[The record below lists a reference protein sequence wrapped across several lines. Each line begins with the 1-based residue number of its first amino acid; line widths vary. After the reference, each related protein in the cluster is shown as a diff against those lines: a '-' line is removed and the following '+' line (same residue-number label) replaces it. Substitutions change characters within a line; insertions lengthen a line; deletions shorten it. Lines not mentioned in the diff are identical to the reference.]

1 MAQLDRFLAAMTEY
15 KAEALILEQDCAPA
29 FQFGSGNK
37 PVSRQVLDCER
48 ILALVSEVAGANL
61 NAGPDSGKQDFE
73 YQSSGRAYR
82 GTLAN
87 ENGGIIAKII
97 QIIQNPGQPPTG
109 GVPQPPA
116 GAYRAESGMVQSVQ
130 SAAQTAGN
138 EADAAVAG
146 NEAGANGHAAGDA
159 ATNGAA
165 ANGAAANAAATNAAA
180 TNGHADNGKGAA
192 TAAKST
198 ARVKDSGS
206 IPTVGEVQLEFQ
218 VPDDLP
224 QDYRKHIDALLCE
237 MVERGASDLHLC
249 CKHGPIFRVDGH
261 VEEDKSREPVDADE
275 LFRMLFSITPQRN
288 REQFLQTHDTDFA
301 YAIPD
306 VSRYRANLFFDRF
319 GPGAVF
325 RAVPNEIVPAD
336 KLGLSQEVQNLATM
350 TKGLVLVTG
359 PTGSGKST
367 TLAGLLDLVNQNRR
381 DHIITIE
388 DPVEFVH
395 PTKKCLVNQRE
406 VGVHTN
412 SFKAAL
418 RAALRE
424 DPDVVLVGELRDL
437 ETVEMAIETAETGH
451 LVFGTLHTTTA
462 ASTVDRIIDQFPADR
477 QAQIRV
483 MLSES
488 LRGVIA
494 QTLLPKCGGG
504 RIAAH
509 EILMVT
515 PSISNLI
522 REGKTFQI
530 ESQMQTGKKF
540 GMQTLNMAL
549 LELVK
554 AKTVTAQDAWLK
566 AIDRASLK
574 DIFDRNGVDTSSLVG

>member
-15 KAEALILEQDCAPA
+15 KAEALVLEQDRAPA
-29 FQFGSGNK
+29 FRFVSGTK
-37 PVSRQVLDCER
+37 PVSKQTLDTER
-48 ILALVSEVAGANL
+48 ILALISELTGTPLPSDLGGGAHEFQYGNDVARYEGVI
-61 NAGPDSGKQDFE
+61 E
-73 YQSSGRAYR
+73 
-82 GTLAN
+82 N
-87 ENGGIIAKII
+87 ESGGIVATIRQVVATH
-97 QIIQNPGQPPTG
+97 GEPPTG

-116 GAYRAESGMVQSVQ
+116 GAYRAESGMINTI
-130 SAAQTAGN
+130 AAPPSDPEPAPAPA
-138 EADAAVAG
+138 EAP
-146 NEAGANGHAAGDA
+146 
-159 ATNGAA
+159 AA
-165 ANGAAANAAATNAAA
+165 ANG
-180 TNGHADNGKGAA
+180 NGSKRAP
-192 TAAKST
+192 
-198 ARVKDSGS
+198 KDVGHL
-206 IPTVGEVQLEFQ
+206 PTVGEVQLDFQ

-224 QDYRKHIDALLCE
+224 QDYRQRIDDLLCE
-237 MVERGASDLHLC
+237 MVEKGASDLHLC
-249 CKHGPIFRVDGH
+249 CKHGPVFRIDGH
-261 VEEDKSREPVDADE
+261 VAEDTTRDPIDADE

-288 REQFLQTHDTDFA
+288 REQFLETHDTDFA
-301 YAIPD
+301 YAIPE
-306 VSRYRANLFFDRF
+306 VSRYRANLFFDRY

-325 RAVPNEIVPAD
+325 RAVPNDIVPAD
-336 KLGLSQEVQNLATM
+336 KLGLTKEVQQLATLA
-350 TKGLVLVTG
+350 KGLVLVTG

-367 TLAGLLDLVNQNRR
+367 TLAAILDLVNQQRS

-406 VGVHTN
+406 VGVHTS

-494 QTLLPKCGGG
+494 QTLLPKKGGG

-509 EILMVT
+509 EILIVNS
-515 PSISNLI
+515 SISNLI

-530 ESQMQTGKKF
+530 ESQIQTGRKI

-549 LELVK
+549 LDLVQRDEI
-554 AKTVTAQDAWLK
+554 TAEDAWMK
-566 AIDRASLK
+566 AIDRHALK
-574 DIFDRNGVDTSSLVG
+574 DVFDRNGVDTSSLVG

>member
-1 MAQLDRFLAAMTEY
+1 LTPDLDTRPEHTMAQLDRFLAAMTEY
-15 KAEALILEQDCAPA
+15 KAEALVLEQDRAPA
-29 FQFGSGNK
+29 FRFVSGTK
-37 PVSRQVLDCER
+37 PVSKQTLDTER
-48 ILALVSEVAGANL
+48 ILGLISELTGAPLPDDLGGGVHEFQYGNDVARYEGVI
-61 NAGPDSGKQDFE
+61 E
-73 YQSSGRAYR
+73 
-82 GTLAN
+82 N
-87 ENGGIIAKII
+87 ESGGIVATIKQVVATH
-97 QIIQNPGQPPTG
+97 GEPPTG

-116 GAYRAESGMVQSVQ
+116 GAYRAESGMVNTIAAPPTPAEPVAP
-130 SAAQTAGN
+130 SAP
-138 EADAAVAG
+138 
-146 NEAGANGHAAGDA
+146 
-159 ATNGAA
+159 ATNG
-165 ANGAAANAAATNAAA
+165 NG
-180 TNGHADNGKGAA
+180 DKPEGKGF
-192 TAAKST
+192 
-198 ARVKDSGS
+198 GHL
-206 IPTVGEVQLEFQ
+206 PTVGEVQLEFQ

-224 QDYRKHIDALLCE
+224 HDYRERIDALLRE
-237 MVERGASDLHLC
+237 MVDKGASDLHLC
-249 CKHGPIFRVDGH
+249 CKHGPIFRIDGH
-261 VEEDKSREPVDADE
+261 VEEDTSRDPIDADT

-288 REQFLQTHDTDFA
+288 REQFLDTHDTDFA
-301 YAIPD
+301 YAIPE
-306 VSRYRANLFFDRF
+306 VSRYRANLFFDRY

-336 KLGLSQEVQNLATM
+336 KLGLTQEVQNLATL

-367 TLAGLLDLVNQNRR
+367 TLAGILDLVNQQRS

-406 VGVHTN
+406 VGVHTS
-412 SFKAAL
+412 SFRAAL

-488 LRGVIA
+488 LRAVIS
-494 QTLLPKCGGG
+494 QTLLPKKGGG
-504 RIAAH
+504 RVAAH
-509 EILMVT
+509 EILIIN

-540 GMQTLNMAL
+540 GMQTLNMSL

-554 AKTVTAQDAWLK
+554 SGTVTAQDAWMK
-566 AIDRASLK
+566 AIDRQGLK
-574 DIFDRNGVDTSSLVG
+574 DMFDRNGVDTSSLVG

>member
-15 KAEALILEQDCAPA
+15 KAEALVLEQDRAPA
-29 FQFGSGNK
+29 FRFQSGTK
-37 PVSRQVLDCER
+37 PVSRQVLDTER
-48 ILALVSEVAGANL
+48 ILGLIAELTGASL
-61 NAGPDSGKQDFE
+61 PPDLGGGSHEFE
-73 YQSSGRAYR
+73 YGNDVARYQGVIE
-82 GTLAN
+82 N
-87 ENGGIIAKII
+87 ESGGIVATIRQVVAEH
-97 QIIQNPGQPPTG
+97 GEPPTG

-116 GAYRAESGMVQSVQ
+116 GAYRAESGMVNTIPQPPSEPEPAQ
-130 SAAQTAGN
+130 AEAPAPNGNGSAPEQ
-138 EADAAVAG
+138 
-146 NEAGANGHAAGDA
+146 
-159 ATNGAA
+159 
-165 ANGAAANAAATNAAA
+165 
-180 TNGHADNGKGAA
+180 KGFAHL
-192 TAAKST
+192 
-198 ARVKDSGS
+198 
-206 IPTVGEVQLEFQ
+206 PTVGEVQLEFQ

-224 QDYRKHIDALLCE
+224 QDYRKRIDALLCE
-237 MVERGASDLHLC
+237 MVEKGASDLHLC
-249 CKHGPIFRVDGH
+249 CKHGPIFRIDGH
-261 VEEDKSREPVDADE
+261 VSEDKSRDPIDADE

-288 REQFLQTHDTDFA
+288 REQFLETHDTDFA
-301 YAIPD
+301 YAIPE
-306 VSRYRANLFFDRF
+306 VSRYRANLFFDRY

-325 RAVPNEIVPAD
+325 RAVPNDIIPAD
-336 KLGLSQEVQNLATM
+336 RLGLTKEVQDLATL

-367 TLAGLLDLVNQNRR
+367 TLAGILDLVNQKRS

-488 LRGVIA
+488 LRAVIS
-494 QTLLPKCGGG
+494 QTLIPKVGGG
-504 RIAAH
+504 RVAAH
-509 EILMVT
+509 EILIVG

-530 ESQMQTGKKF
+530 ESQMQTGRKF

-554 AKTVTAQDAWLK
+554 SGAVTAQDAWMK
-566 AIDRASLK
+566 AIDRQNLK
-574 DIFDRNGVDTSSLVG
+574 DMFDRNGVDTSSLVG

>member
-15 KAEALILEQDCAPA
+15 KAEALVLEQDRAPA
-29 FQFGSGNK
+29 FRFVSGTK
-37 PVSRQVLDCER
+37 PVSKQKLDTER
-48 ILALVSEVAGANL
+48 ILALISELTGSTLPPDLGGGAHE
-61 NAGPDSGKQDFE
+61 FE
-73 YQSSGRAYR
+73 YGNDVARYEGVVESES
-82 GTLAN
+82 
-87 ENGGIIAKII
+87 GGIVATIKQVVATH
-97 QIIQNPGQPPTG
+97 GEPPTG

-116 GAYRAESGMVQSVQ
+116 GAYRAESGMVNTIAKPPADPAPAPEN
-130 SAAQTAGN
+130 AAP
-138 EADAAVAG
+138 
-146 NEAGANGHAAGDA
+146 ANPAP
-159 ATNGAA
+159 ATNG
-165 ANGAAANAAATNAAA
+165 NGSAPAEEKEV
-180 TNGHADNGKGAA
+180 GHL
-192 TAAKST
+192 
-198 ARVKDSGS
+198 
-206 IPTVGEVQLEFQ
+206 PTVGEVQLEFQ

-224 QDYRKHIDALLCE
+224 QDYRERIDALLRE
-237 MVERGASDLHLC
+237 MVEKGASDLHLC
-249 CKHGPIFRVDGH
+249 CKHGPIYRIDGH
-261 VEEDKSREPVDADE
+261 VEEDTSRDPIDADT

-288 REQFLQTHDTDFA
+288 REQFLETHDTDFA
-301 YAIPD
+301 YAIPEI
-306 VSRYRANLFFDRF
+306 SRYRANLFFDRY

-325 RAVPNEIVPAD
+325 RAVPNDIIPAD
-336 KLGLSQEVQNLATM
+336 QLGLTREVQQLATLS
-350 TKGLVLVTG
+350 KGLVLVTG

-367 TLAGLLDLVNQNRR
+367 TLAAILDLVNQQRS

-406 VGVHTN
+406 VGVHTS

-494 QTLLPKCGGG
+494 QTLLPKKGGG
-504 RIAAH
+504 RVAAH
-509 EILMVT
+509 EILIVNS
-515 PSISNLI
+515 SISNLI

-530 ESQMQTGKKF
+530 ESQIQTGRKI

-554 AKTVTAQDAWLK
+554 NGTVTPEDAWMK
-566 AIDRASLK
+566 AIDRHALK
-574 DIFDRNGVDTSSLVG
+574 DVFDRNGVDTSSLVG